1 MFITS
6 NSYNCNDLRL
16 GPFRQAVYILVYS
29 IENRSRLKAFQLTI
43 YWKRKLSLLSIYLSY
58 FFFHAG
64 NGQRRNSHLRHHS
77 AVLSFIRHDLH
88 IACHIFQIQVG
99 APKFNNYADTALCM
113 KKMSVLASDAHS
125 KSLKNAH
132 KKEPNGCKN
141 FKFNC
146 TNLSFLPKYFRKLK
160 IKLLKLKT
168 KWIWNTLVCKL
179 SYFCLISLFVLNL
192 IRKNEKLFCKKKS
205 KQNIK
210 LSQIYF

>member
-6 NSYNCNDLRL
+6 NSYNCNDIRL

-88 IACHIFQIQVG
+88 IACHIFQIQVR
-99 APKFNNYADTALCM
+99 APKFNNYADTAICM
-113 KKMSVLASDAHS
+113 KKCL
-125 KSLKNAH
+125 
-132 KKEPNGCKN
+132 CW
-141 FKFNC
+141 
-146 TNLSFLPKYFRKLK
+146 
-160 IKLLKLKT
+160 LLMH
-168 KWIWNTLVCKL
+168 
-179 SYFCLISLFVLNL
+179 VLNL
-192 IRKNEKLFCKKKS
+192 WRMHTKKNQTVVKISNL
-205 KQNIK
+205 IV
-210 LSQIYF
+210 QIYHSYQNTFAN